1 MMISVKGLIFR
12 YPQAQSDA
20 LKGVS
25 FDVQQ
30 GEIFGF
36 LGPSG
41 AGKSTV
47 QRLLNKQ
54 LSAAQGELLFDG
66 IPLVETGRDYFES
79 IGVAFEQPNL

>member
-1 MMISVKGLIFR
+1 MMISVKDLIFR
-12 YPQAQSDA
+12 YPQAQNDA

-25 FDVQQ
+25 FDVEQ

-54 LSAAQGELLFDG
+54 LCTF
-66 IPLVETGRDYFES
+66 VYY
-79 IGVAFEQPNL
+79 AFV